1 MRKKLI
7 KCYYFR
13 TEPGNRNKVFLQ
25 YEDTGL
31 NGDCTAEGGKLGSTG
46 QIQPICFCK
55 LSIIGK

>member
-7 KCYYFR
+7 IFDYFR

-25 YEDTGL
+25 YDDTRL
-31 NGDCTAEGGKLGSTG
+31 HGDSAAEVGKLESTG
-46 QIQPICFCK
+46 QTQPICFCE